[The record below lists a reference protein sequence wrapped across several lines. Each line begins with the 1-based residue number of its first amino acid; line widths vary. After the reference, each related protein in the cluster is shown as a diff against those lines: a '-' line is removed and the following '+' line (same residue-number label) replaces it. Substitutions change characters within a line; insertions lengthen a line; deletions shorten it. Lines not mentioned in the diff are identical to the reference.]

1 MLDNFKILKVKN
13 ISETSFTID
22 AIVEGERVSVEF
34 KRSDLIEKPLAYD
47 EPWVYSFESIN
58 SPDGNVYSINA
69 NYFGNPRTN
78 LEFDE
83 VDTDSLEQINKINE
97 NIFPMKKTI
106 ISPVGLKGNEINE
119 RMKQLMGIKPIN
131 ENKSNIVIEL
141 TKMGPDGNAYAIIRE
156 NHEWYIKKTNKTKNL
171 VAEDFKYIGGLQNK
185 KQEAYPSYAK
195 AIKHLNLKFRSL
207 AEAYNYDGEINL
219 FVNDNLLSEMTMAAG
234 FSEMKGN
241 GFSGEGNLE
250 GNKPMD
256 EEDYMDEV
264 EMTEAEKAID
274 EMMTKEELKGGQ
286 KKLDVNK
293 NGKLDAEDFKKLRAG
308 KKGMEEEFQP
318 HGSYT
323 ISNHGGYEVMLSPDG
338 EMAKVRDAYGSDN
351 PETSDWL
358 EIEYVYNE
366 ETGELEPVID
376 PNGYNIPLN
385 MVMRINEMTAKEKKF
400 AALAEPKD
408 KITYADKIAGAK
420 KGEVKESKLSI
431 LGALKNM
438 DAIIDSLTEGE
449 VKKKV

>member
-1 MLDNFKILKVKN
+1 
-13 ISETSFTID
+13 
-22 AIVEGERVSVEF
+22 
-34 KRSDLIEKPLAYD
+34 
-47 EPWVYSFESIN
+47 
-58 SPDGNVYSINA
+58 
-69 NYFGNPRTN
+69 
-78 LEFDE
+78 
-83 VDTDSLEQINKINE
+83 
-97 NIFPMKKTI
+97 
-106 ISPVGLKGNEINE
+106 
-119 RMKQLMGIKPIN
+119 MKQLMGIQPIN

-241 GFSGEGNLE
+241 GFTGEGNLE

-256 EEDYMDEV
+256 EIYMDEAKNKNNPWAICTASVGRENKAKYEACVMDVKKKMGLDESMYEEDYMDEV

-293 NGKLDAEDFKKLRAG
+293 NGKLDADDFKQLRG
-308 KKGMEEEFQP
+308 EKKGMEE
-318 HGSYT
+318 
-323 ISNHGGYEVMLSPDG
+323 G
-338 EMAKVRDAYGSDN
+338 EMT
-351 PETSDWL
+351 P
-358 EIEYVYNE
+358 
-366 ETGELEPVID
+366 
-376 PNGYNIPLN
+376 
-385 MVMRINEMTAKEKKF
+385 KEKKF

-431 LGALKNM
+431 LNALKNM
-438 DAIIDSLTEGE
+438 DSIIDSLTEGE

>member
-1 MLDNFKILKVKN
+1 
-13 ISETSFTID
+13 
-22 AIVEGERVSVEF
+22 
-34 KRSDLIEKPLAYD
+34 
-47 EPWVYSFESIN
+47 
-58 SPDGNVYSINA
+58 
-69 NYFGNPRTN
+69 
-78 LEFDE
+78 
-83 VDTDSLEQINKINE
+83 
-97 NIFPMKKTI
+97 MKKPI
-106 ISPVGLKGNEINE
+106 INPVGLKGNEINE
-119 RMKQLMGIKPIN
+119 RMKQLMGIQPIN

-156 NHEWYIKKTNKTKNL
+156 NHEWYIKKTSKTKNL

-241 GFSGEGNLE
+241 GFTGEGNLE

-256 EEDYMDEV
+256 EIYMDEAKNKNNPWAICTASVGRENKAKYEACVMDVKKKMGLDESMYEEDYMDEV
-264 EMTEAEKAID
+264 EMTDAEIAID

-286 KKLDVNK
+286 KKLDINK
-293 NGKLDAEDFKKLRAG
+293 NGKLDADDFKQLRG
-308 KKGMEEEFQP
+308 EKKGMEE
-318 HGSYT
+318 
-323 ISNHGGYEVMLSPDG
+323 G
-338 EMAKVRDAYGSDN
+338 EMT
-351 PETSDWL
+351 P
-358 EIEYVYNE
+358 
-366 ETGELEPVID
+366 
-376 PNGYNIPLN
+376 
-385 MVMRINEMTAKEKKF
+385 KEKKF

-431 LGALKNM
+431 LNALKNM
-438 DAIIDSLTEGE
+438 DSIIDSLTEGE

>member
-69 NYFGNPRTN
+69 NYFGDPRTN

-106 ISPVGLKGNEINE
+106 ISPVGLKGNEITE
-119 RMKQLMGIKPIN
+119 RMKQLMGIQPIN

-219 FVNDNLLSEMTMAAG
+219 FVNDNLLSEMAMAAG

-241 GFSGEGNLE
+241 GFTGEGNLE
-250 GNKPMD
+250 GNERMY

-264 EMTEAEKAID
+264 EMTEAEIAID

-293 NGKLDAEDFKKLRAG
+293 NGKLDADDFKKLRG
-308 KKGMEEEFQP
+308 EKKGMEE
-318 HGSYT
+318 
-323 ISNHGGYEVMLSPDG
+323 G
-338 EMAKVRDAYGSDN
+338 EMT
-351 PETSDWL
+351 P
-358 EIEYVYNE
+358 
-366 ETGELEPVID
+366 
-376 PNGYNIPLN
+376 
-385 MVMRINEMTAKEKKF
+385 KEKKF

-431 LGALKNM
+431 LNALKNM
-438 DAIIDSLTEGE
+438 DSIIDSLTEGE

>member
-1 MLDNFKILKVKN
+1 MLNNFKILKVKN
-13 ISETSFTID
+13 ITETSFTID

-34 KRSDLIEKPLAYD
+34 KRSDLIEEPLAYD

-69 NYFGNPRTN
+69 TYFGNPRTN

-97 NIFPMKKTI
+97 NIFPMKKAI

-119 RMKQLMGIKPIN
+119 RMKQLMGIQSIN
-131 ENKSNIVIEL
+131 ENKSNIVVEL
-141 TKMGPDGNAYAIIRE
+141 TKIGPDGNAYAIIRE
-156 NHEWYIKKTNKTKNL
+156 NHEWYIKKASKTKNL

-207 AEAYNYDGEINL
+207 AEAYNYDGEINVFL
-219 FVNDNLLSEMTMAAG
+219 NDNLLSEMAMAAG

-241 GFSGEGNLE
+241 GFTGEGNLE

-256 EEDYMDEV
+256 EMYMEEV
-264 EMTEAEKAID
+264 EMTEAEMAID
-274 EMMTKEELKGGQ
+274 EMIAKEELKGSQ
-286 KKLDVNK
+286 KKLDV
-293 NGKLDAEDFKKLRAG
+293 AEPKGELTAADFKKLRAG
-308 KKGMEEEFQP
+308 KKGMEE
-318 HGSYT
+318 
-323 ISNHGGYEVMLSPDG
+323 G
-338 EMAKVRDAYGSDN
+338 E
-351 PETSDWL
+351 
-358 EIEYVYNE
+358 
-366 ETGELEPVID
+366 
-376 PNGYNIPLN
+376 
-385 MVMRINEMTAKEKKF
+385 EMTAKEKKF
-400 AALAEPKD
+400 AALAEPKN

-420 KGEVKESKLSI
+420 KGDVKESKLSI
-431 LGALKNM
+431 LSALK
-438 DAIIDSLTEGE
+438 DFDSIIDSIAEGE